1 MRACDYGRVRAND
14 VTNLRITT
22 RNGRRERRGAVILNR
37 RKFVRFNVKFRVT
50 EGFARLA
57 RIFDEKMIFSPARRS
72 RVVRTALRARLRR
85 LRRRKISFYRSLTYD
100 NHLARPG
107 PRLTVARVTGVELD
121 SKVSRER
128 KFPLFSFHPQW
139 DQSLPWDRPFIFLLS
154 TYARPFHL

>member
-37 RKFVRFNVKFRVT
+37 RKFVSFNVKFRVT

-107 PRLTVARVTGVELD
+107 LVWPGLALASTNRGTRNRGGARFQSLPENV
-121 SKVSRER
+121 
-128 KFPLFSFHPQW
+128 SFHP
-139 DQSLPWDRPFIFLLS
+139 
-154 TYARPFHL
+154 